1 MSSGPNPPSPS
12 PAAPDPTPPTDGATP
27 ANPRARRTWRQRVLL
42 GLGVVAVV
50 AVVAVAAGAGY
61 SWWRYSQ
68 IDRQALD
75 LREAGLDEPVNYLI
89 VGSDSREVV
98 AEDDPNASAFLEAED
113 TSGRRSD
120 TIMIARVDAE
130 ARTID
135 LVSFPRDLWI
145 PISGTDGNE
154 RINTAYAIGGAQ
166 QLVDTIKDD
175 FGIDINHYVEIDF
188 RSFKDIVGAIDGVPM
203 YFDQPM
209 RDRNSGLYVDEP
221 GCVTLDGD
229 QALAF
234 ARARHLETWTED
246 DGWDYD
252 GTGDLGRVTR
262 QQVFVREVLDRA
274 TDKAVSLDFR
284 SANSLM
290 TATVQNLSIDDD
302 MGIDDLWT
310 LGQQFRE
317 FTGDQLVTH
326 NLPVIDDRTAGGAS
340 VLKLDQPAADRVLAV
355 FRGQDPATV
364 PMIDP
369 STVTLTIE
377 NGSGIGGQ
385 ASEAEAAFEDLGF
398 VVAATGNADEPARST
413 IVRYAAGQREVAE
426 AVASHLTGVT
436 FEEDATLDAG
446 EVVVVTGRNFTTV
459 TGVPAGSSGTGV
471 SATDPTDDGD
481 GDPDGTGGTGG
492 GNGDGTTTTTNPY
505 AAPVGVTPG
514 EPPPGVS
521 CG

>member
-1 MSSGPNPPSPS
+1 VGIVVVF
-12 PAAPDPTPPTDGATP
+12 GA
-27 ANPRARRTWRQRVLL
+27 L
-42 GLGVVAVV
+42 VVV
-50 AVVAVAAGAGY
+50 AGAGY
-61 SWWRYSQ
+61 TWWRYSQ

-75 LREAGLDEPVNYLI
+75 LQEAGLDEPINYLI
-89 VGSDSREVV
+89 VGSDSREEVS
-98 AEDDPNASAFLEAED
+98 EDDPDASAFLAAED
-113 TSGRRSD
+113 TRGQRSD
-120 TIMIARVDAE
+120 TIMVARVDAQ

-135 LVSFPRDLWI
+135 LLSFPRDLWI
-145 PISGTDGNE
+145 PISGTEGNQ
-154 RINTAYAIGGAQ
+154 RINTAYSTGGAQ
-166 QLVDTIKDD
+166 GLVDTIKDD
-175 FGIDINHYVEIDF
+175 FGIDIHHYVEIDF
-188 RSFKDIVGAIDGVPM
+188 ASFKDIVGAVDGVPL

-209 RDRNSGLYVDEP
+209 RDRHSGLYVDEP

-234 ARARHLETWTED
+234 ARARHVETWTED
-246 DGWDYD
+246 DGWIYD

-274 TDKAVSLDFR
+274 TGKATSLDLPA
-284 SANSLM
+284 ANSLM
-290 TATVQNLSIDDD
+290 VATVENLSIDDR

-310 LGQQFRE
+310 LGQQFRQ

-326 NLPVIDDRTAGGAS
+326 NLPVIEWTTDGGAS

-377 NGSGIGGQ
+377 NGSGISGQ
-385 ASEAEAAFEDLGF
+385 AAEAEVAFESLGF
-398 VVAATGNADEPARST
+398 DVAETGNADEPARST
-413 IVRYAAGQREVAE
+413 IVRYATGQREVAE

-459 TGVPAGSSGTGV
+459 TGVPAGSSGTGT
-471 SATDPTDDGD
+471 SATDPPDGATDADGTDDV
-481 GDPDGTGGTGG
+481 
-492 GNGDGTTTTTNPY
+492 DGTTTSTNPY
-505 AAPVGVTPG
+505 AEPVGVTPG
-514 EPPPGVS
+514 EAPPGVS